1 MDERVMQFRVGVVVL
16 AVALI
21 AGFLTLLFGH
31 IPAFGRRTY
40 TIYIEF
46 SQAPGVAPE
55 TPIRKS
61 GILIGRVTKVE
72 LVGEQQ
78 DRVRVTAAID
88 QQYKI
93 LQSDTVRVSTSLL
106 GDSELQVVPAT
117 VDPPPVPVQPG
128 ETIRGTTTSN
138 PIQAFSNLE
147 PEMSR
152 AARSLAKAGDQVE
165 KLANDIDRIVGPN
178 NEQFTRILNKTEK
191 SLDQLQKTMNNFD
204 MIIGDKETNE
214 KFRQAISEFP
224 TTLKQT
230 EDAIAS
236 IQKTSIIAQRNMEN
250 LEGFTKPLGERGEAI
265 IGDADRSLRR
275 LDELL
280 GQMQQ
285 FSRQLNSREG
295 SLGQLMYNPQL
306 YQNLNEAATN
316 IKDLSRQL
324 QPILCDA
331 RAFSDKIARHPELLG
346 VRGAIQQSTGV
357 K

>member
-1 MDERVMQFRVGVVVL
+1 MDERIMQFRVGVVVL

-21 AGFLTLLFGH
+21 AGFLTILFGH
-31 IPAFGRRTY
+31 FKTFGGTSY
-40 TIYIEF
+40 SVYFEF
-46 SQAPGVAPE
+46 PQAPGIAPE

-72 LVGEQQ
+72 LFGPQQ
-78 DRVRVTAAID
+78 DRVRITASID
-88 QQYKI
+88 KDYKI
-93 LQSDTVRVSTSLL
+93 LRTDGVRITVSLL
-106 GDSELQVVPAT
+106 GDSAIEVVSGMNA
-117 VDPPPVPVQPG
+117 PPDTPLEPG
-128 ETIRGTTTSN
+128 ETIKGSVTTD
-138 PIQAFSNLE
+138 PFKALANLE
-147 PEMSR
+147 PEMTK
-152 AARSLAKAGDQVE
+152 AARSLSKAGDQVE
-165 KLANDIDRIVGPN
+165 KLAADIDRIVGPN
-178 NEQFTRILNKTEK
+178 NDQFERLLKKTES
-191 SLDQLQKTMNNFD
+191 SLDQLQKTMSNFD
-204 MIIGDKETNE
+204 MIIGDRATNE

-236 IQKTSIIAQRNMEN
+236 IQKTSMVAQRNMEN
-250 LEGFTKPLGERGEAI
+250 LEGFTKPLGERGEGLI
-265 IGDADRSLRR
+265 NSADRSIRR

-306 YQNLNEAATN
+306 YQNLSEAATN
-316 IKDLSRQL
+316 INEISRQVK
-324 QPILCDA
+324 PILNDA

-346 VRGAIQQSTGV
+346 VHGALQQSTGI

>member
-1 MDERVMQFRVGVVVL
+1 M
-16 AVALI
+16 
-21 AGFLTLLFGH
+21 
-31 IPAFGRRTY
+31 
-40 TIYIEF
+40 
-46 SQAPGVAPE
+46 
-55 TPIRKS
+55 
-61 GILIGRVTKVE
+61 TK
-72 LVGEQQ
+72 
-78 DRVRVTAAID
+78 
-88 QQYKI
+88 
-93 LQSDTVRVSTSLL
+93 
-106 GDSELQVVPAT
+106 
-117 VDPPPVPVQPG
+117 
-128 ETIRGTTTSN
+128 
-138 PIQAFSNLE
+138 
-147 PEMSR
+147 

-165 KLANDIDRIVGPN
+165 KLAADIDRIVGPN
-178 NEQFTRILNKTEK
+178 NDQFERILTKTEK

-236 IQKTSIIAQRNMEN
+236 IQKTSMVAQRNMEN
-250 LEGFTKPLGERGEAI
+250 LEGFTKPLGERGEGLI
-265 IGDADRSLRR
+265 NSADRSIRR

-306 YQNLNEAATN
+306 YQNLSEAATN
-316 IKDLSRQL
+316 INEISRQVK
-324 QPILCDA
+324 PILNDA

-346 VRGAIQQSTGV
+346 VHGALQQSTGI